1 VLSKA
6 WIDKWAKVYDRRHQ
20 EEVKS
25 EGDISTELKKIGSPP
40 TYLTLAVLKDIAKWK
55 AHRIM
60 GYIETNNDNDVKDI
74 TQVALTTHNE
84 RLRLEALM
92 ILNGV
97 NVRIASAI
105 LWFCFQDKYSVMD
118 RYAWKT
124 LQIHHLIDGELKDTF
139 EYYEYYNKVC
149 GDIVDSFKPFGSL
162 DARNASTLMKV
173 LSYCSTPRIGAI
185 TNNINARNAAS
196 YGARAKLLDGNE
208 NGQARA
214 LLRKKLVS

>member
-20 EEVKS
+20 EEVKLES
-25 EGDISTELKKIGSPP
+25 DISTELKKIGSPP
-40 TYLTLAVLKDIAKWK
+40 THLTLAVLKDIAKWK
-55 AHRIM
+55 AHMIM
-60 GYIETNNDNDVKDI
+60 GYIEANNDNDVKDI

-84 RLRLEALM
+84 RLRLEALR

-97 NVRIASAI
+97 NVRMASAI

-124 LQIHHLIDGELKDTF
+124 LQINHLIDGELKDTF

-149 GDIVDSFKPFGSL
+149 GDIVDSFKPFGITRRTL
-162 DARNASTLMKV
+162 DKALWQFGCEKCKYSNEGVV
-173 LSYCSTPRIGAI
+173 LLFDSKDWSDYKQYQCQKCSFIW
-185 TNNINARNAAS
+185 S
-196 YGARAKLLDGNE
+196 E
-208 NGQARA
+208 
-214 LLRKKLVS
+214 S